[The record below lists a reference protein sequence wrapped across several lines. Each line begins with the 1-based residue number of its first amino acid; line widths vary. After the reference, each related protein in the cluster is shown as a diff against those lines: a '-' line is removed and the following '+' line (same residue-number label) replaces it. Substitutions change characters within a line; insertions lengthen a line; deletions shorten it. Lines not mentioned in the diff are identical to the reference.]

1 MENPNRVLT
10 HSAQPTEK
18 RMSLLAPPRH
28 TLTLFGIVTV
38 LVVAGAFN
46 ASQNATVSQ
55 VPDPGR
61 MIKNDVIMIGM
72 LWLWVYFVFKGMK
85 EYDQSILQFF
95 GWESLSLRELFR
107 DLMVGFLAFVTIYA
121 CATGVHMLLPSPAI
135 NNPLLAATPHG
146 IAGAVVWVSL
156 SISAGICEEIVFRGY
171 LQRQL
176 ASMTG
181 NVGIAI
187 VVQAIVFG
195 VGHAYEGITSV
206 LAIILH
212 GLVLGIVAKWRGNI
226 RAGIVEH
233 AGWNMLAGFGLLSA
247 NW

>member
-1 MENPNRVLT
+1 MENTNRVPT

-18 RMSLLAPPRH
+18 PMTLLAPPRH

-46 ASQNATVSQ
+46 ASHDATISQ
-55 VPDPGR
+55 VPDPAR

-72 LWLWVYFVFKGMK
+72 LWLWVYFVFKGMQD
-85 EYDQSILQFF
+85 YGQSILQFF
-95 GWESLSLRELFR
+95 GWESLTLRELFG
-107 DLMVGFLAFVTIYA
+107 DLMVVSLAFVLIYA
-121 CATGVHMLLPSPAI
+121 SASGVHALLPNPAI
-135 NNPLLAATPHG
+135 NNPLLSATPHG
-146 IAGAVVWVSL
+146 VEGAVVWIGL

-176 ASMTG
+176 SSMTG

-195 VGHAYEGITSV
+195 IGHVYEGLTSV
-206 LAIILH
+206 SAIVLH
-212 GLVLGIVAKWRGNI
+212 GLVLGIVAQWRGNI

-233 AGWNMLAGFGLLSA
+233 AGWDILAGFGLIGA